1 MVAAMTL
8 LPGQF
13 SIRSVRVLGQG
24 GLGIVDEVEVVAGDN
39 SYEIGTRLARKRL
52 GSQWAND
59 AGAQGRF
66 EREIEMLG
74 SMRHSNIVSLAGVS
88 LPGGERFYVMPLFRS
103 GSMRR
108 WLQSGGRFQ
117 RFQDAALFVAKV
129 ADALAYAHSLGFV
142 HRDLK
147 PENILLSDAG
157 EPILADWGL
166 GQFVHLH
173 SKVLDLTRGG
183 PMGTHYYCSLEQWN
197 TGKCGETGDIYSLGV
212 VLAELTLGH
221 AVPISP
227 VGIGIQLSIAEGRD
241 WAAQHFNSTVR
252 RMTAFGAASRFQ
264 SMTEVAHALRLLS
277 MT

>member
-1 MVAAMTL
+1 MVAATTL

-13 SIRSVRVLGQG
+13 SVQSVQVLGQG
-24 GLGIVDEVEVVAGDN
+24 GLGIVDEVEVVAGN
-39 SYEIGTRLARKRL
+39 RSYEIGTRLARKRL
-52 GSQWAND
+52 GPQWAND
-59 AGAQGRF
+59 GGAQERF
-66 EREIEMLG
+66 EREIEMLR
-74 SMRHSNIVSLAGVS
+74 SMRHPNIVSLAGVS
-88 LPGGERFYVMPLFRS
+88 LPGGERWYAMPLFRS

-117 RFQDAALFVAKV
+117 RFHDAARFVAKV

-147 PENILLSDAG
+147 PENILISDAG
-157 EPILADWGL
+157 EPVLADWGL

-212 VLAELTLGH
+212 VLAELALGH
-221 AVPISP
+221 ALPMAS
-227 VGIGIQLSIAEGRD
+227 VGIGIQRDVAVGGD
-241 WAAQHFNSTVR
+241 WAARHFNTTVR
-252 RMTAFGAASRFQ
+252 RMTAFAAASRFQ
-264 SMTEVAHALRLLS
+264 SMTEVVRALRLL
-277 MT
+277 TL